1 MKSTPTLLILMVC
14 ALTGCVRVDVA
25 GAISNFDRKSEAL
38 LVPIDTDDWE
48 IYRVGDTQYVETKR
62 VLLSPNHPISIQ
74 DPSFS
79 QLPHRNFNI
88 EEVLQEQYYFAPD
101 TGQKREA
108 LPAYTVPEEK
118 SEKMRHVYPWYT
130 VGNEYRP
137 INLSSPIPSPHRYW
151 TVPASI
157 LAFVAIDIPGSIVL
171 SALSLPCDICY
182 GLTIQQQQQATIEAT
197 YAAPR
202 QQSKKLSP
210 KDIAANKQFADKV
223 KAAAKTCDS
232 IRLRKSH
239 IRDTAKHSTISL
251 SPSQQT
257 ELRQILSTVQAVQKE
272 AELYAT
278 PAHHI
283 YIDFL
288 AKNGASILSLRDDFI
303 CSESAT
309 TQLARLVLSKAD
321 ARRLR
326 NILFPKNQLTP
337 GEQNFTIRMGEGERL
352 DLSELL
358 QRLIPEMGEH
368 DLNGVLVMK
377 NHSAKMSV
385 HTTSKGNGYISL
397 PGIEI
402 PFIDC
407 HDNGSVFS
415 PPRASLVLDDTDSA
429 GTQLHVSYTELRSE
443 NDREDSPTTSNHI
456 CKTYLYHP
464 LKACFTEK

>member
-1 MKSTPTLLILMVC
+1 MKSTPTLLILTAC

-48 IYRVGDTQYVETKR
+48 TYRVGDTRYVKTKR
-62 VLLSPNHPISIQ
+62 VLLSRNHPITIQ
-74 DPSFS
+74 DPTFS
-79 QLPHRNFNI
+79 QLPHGHFKI
-88 EEVLQEQYYFAPD
+88 EEVLQEQYYFSPD
-101 TGQKREA
+101 TGKKTHA
-108 LPAYTVPEEK
+108 LPAYTLPDRSRK
-118 SEKMRHVYPWYT
+118 KMQHVYPWY
-130 VGNEYRP
+130 VADNEYRP

-157 LAFVAIDIPGSIVL
+157 LAFVAIDIPGSILL

-182 GLTIQQQQQATIEAT
+182 GLTMQQQQQATIDAT

-202 QQSKKLSP
+202 QQSKQLSP
-210 KDIAANKQFADKV
+210 KGIAANKQFADKV

-232 IRLRKSH
+232 IRLRKSP

-251 SPSQQT
+251 SPSQQA

-272 AELYAT
+272 AELFAT
-278 PAHHI
+278 PAQHI

-288 AKNGASILSLRDDFI
+288 AKDASSILSLRDDFI

-309 TQLARLVLSKAD
+309 TQLARLMLSKD
-321 ARRLR
+321 NARRLR

-337 GEQNFTIRMGEGERL
+337 GEQNFTIRMDAGERL

-358 QRLIPEMGEH
+358 QRLIPEMGEY
-368 DLNGVLVMK
+368 DLNGMLMMK
-377 NHSAKMSV
+377 NHGVKMSI
-385 HTTSKGNGYISL
+385 HTTSKGNGFISL

-402 PFIDC
+402 PFVDC

-429 GTQLHVSYTELRSE
+429 GTQLHVTYTELRSE
-443 NDREDSPTTSNHI
+443 NDREDSPSTSNHI

-464 LKACFTEK
+464 QKACFTEK